1 MRPAALAFCALLAL
15 PAQALAQDPGAMA
28 EPADGWTVTL
38 GGAVIASPAWQGA
51 DQTAV
56 SVFPDVR
63 ANFGDTIFASIPE
76 GLGWNAIN
84 QDGWKAGPIAKIRFG
99 RDEEDG
105 GSPFRVSGDSDDL
118 LGLGDVD
125 AAVEV
130 GGFVEKRLG
139 QDDQWRVRAEVR
151 RGFGGHEGL
160 LGDLSLSYQSR
171 LGPARLSVGPRL
183 ALASEDYMQTYF
195 GIDAAQSLRSGLP
208 TYSASGGLLS
218 YGVGAVAVTPINRRA
233 AVTLF
238 AGYDRL
244 ADDAADSP
252 LVQLRG
258 DRDQVTIG
266 IGFGYRF
273 GL

>member
-28 EPADGWTVTL
+28 EPADGWSITL
-38 GGAVIASPAWQGA
+38 GGALIAAPAWQGSSE
-51 DQTAV
+51 TAV
-56 SVFPDVR
+56 SVFPDIR
-63 ANFGDTIFASIPE
+63 ANYGDTLFASIPD

-105 GSPFRVSGDSDDL
+105 GSPFRVTGDSDDL
-118 LGLGDVD
+118 RGLGDID

-130 GGFVEKRLG
+130 GGFVEKRFG
-139 QDDQWRVRAEVR
+139 AADDWRLRGELR
-151 RGFGGHEGL
+151 QGFGGHEGAL
-160 LGDLSLSYQSR
+160 ADISLTYQARWGRTRLSL
-171 LGPARLSVGPRL
+171 GPRVS
-183 ALASEDYMQTYF
+183 LASEDYMQTYF
-195 GIDAAQSLRSGLP
+195 GIDAGQSLRSGLP
-208 TYSASGGLLS
+208 AYSAGGGVLS
-218 YGVGAVAVTPINRRA
+218 YGVGGAAVVPINRQA
-233 AVTLF
+233 GFTLF
-238 AGYDRL
+238 GGFDRL
-244 ADDAADSP
+244 GDEAANSP
-252 LVQLRG
+252 LVRLRG